1 MALHIP
7 AAGLALA
14 AVLSLAGCQTLW
26 ASITSPSNWISGTGE
41 SISNSLRGFGV
52 YSGSDSGSSGSRGAA
67 DTAYR
72 QDVRVFAAEFARA
85 GGSSDDFLRGIG
97 LVAESHGV
105 SHWEG
110 RADTLLAIGAGL
122 RDAGVS
128 RADVEALGARATGA
142 DPRVAA
148 LVLEGYAGLE

>member
-1 MALHIP
+1 MALNIP

-26 ASITSPSNWISGTGE
+26 ASITSPSDWISGTGE
-41 SISNSLRGFGV
+41 SISNSLRGLSV
-52 YSGSDSGSSGSRGAA
+52 NSGSDSGSSGSRGAA

-72 QDVRVFAAEFARA
+72 QDVRAFAAEFARA

-97 LVAESHGV
+97 RVAESHGV

-128 RADVEALGARATGA
+128 RADVEALGTRAAGA
-142 DPRVAA
+142 DSRVAA
-148 LVLEGYAGLE
+148 LVLEGYAGSE